1 MDCICAKDLVYILA
15 KGLTERSKAI
25 LSEDLNESSRAI
37 FSEELNESSKAILSV
52 ELKEKAEAWNPGKF
66 RDEVLDMSI
75 SRGWADAVEV
85 VNPEKPL
92 ERRHIAA
99 ILHRFIKKELG
110 EKDEEDISRAQVLND
125 LYDCHVCV
133 NHIAQVWLKGIMD
146 SRAVGVFGTND
157 FMSISEAEATVKRV
171 FYPVERLERSVI
183 RADRNIQNSETHGVN
198 EPKKLSFDEAL
209 RMAESI
215 GNALI
220 VDVRTENE
228 YMTGH
233 IKGAVNFPMAKL
245 VERYANDAR
254 DYSDEGDAVT
264 GGRQCGDGRNVTDG
278 RQCSDDRNVTGAKQ
292 CNDGRNV
299 TGAKQCS
306 DGRHASNDRQ
316 DREYFY
322 SGGEGCVEDRLRNS
336 VCLLYCGA
344 GYQSRVAAEC
354 LAAAGISEVYY
365 FAYEC
370 V

>member
-15 KGLTERSKAI
+15 KGLTEGSEAI
-25 LSEDLNESSRAI
+25 LSEDLNESSKAI

-52 ELKEKAEAWNPGKF
+52 ELKEKAEAWNPGEF

-110 EKDEEDISRAQVLND
+110 EKDEEDISRAQVLKD

-157 FMSISEAEATVKRV
+157 FMSISEAEATVKRA
-171 FYPVERLERSVI
+171 FYPAERLERFVI

-264 GGRQCGDGRNVTDG
+264 GGRQCSDGRH
-278 RQCSDDRNVTGAKQ
+278 
-292 CNDGRNV
+292 V

-306 DGRHASNDRQ
+306 DDRHASNDRQ
-316 DREYFY
+316 DRKYFY
-322 SGGEGCVEDRLRNS
+322 SGGEGCVEDRIRNS

>member
-15 KGLTERSKAI
+15 KGLTERSEAI
-25 LSEDLNESSRAI
+25 LSENLNESSKAI
-37 FSEELNESSKAILSV
+37 FSEELNEISKANFSEELNEISKAILSV
-52 ELKEKAEAWNPGKF
+52 ELKEKAEAWNPGEF

-157 FMSISEAEATVKRV
+157 FMSISEAEATVKRA
-171 FYPVERLERSVI
+171 FYPAERLERSVI

-264 GGRQCGDGRNVTDG
+264 GGRQC
-278 RQCSDDRNVTGAKQ
+278 S
-292 CNDGRNV
+292 DGRNV

-306 DGRHASNDRQ
+306 DDRHASNDRQ